1 MIPELMW
8 GVLKVLL
15 IVVAIFV
22 TIFVIM
28 DFATGRKE

>member
-22 TIFVIM
+22 IIFVIM
-28 DFATGRKE
+28 DFATGRTE